1 MKSQS
6 SNRSFGLLFFIV
18 FIVVGLWPVIKG
30 EAANIYLILISL
42 FFLILGLINSKILSP
57 FNKAWIKF
65 GEILG
70 LIIAPIIMALVY
82 FIILTPISLIVRM
95 LGKDLLGL
103 KFLKK
108 QDTYWTRRKKKIRYN
123 EKTVLNDRFFERILG
138 IFKRKKKI
146 LAITNYNCPSFIWSV
161 NCFEPR
167 ISSGSIHIYNFL
179 SDIYFRHISIL
190 SR

>member
-18 FIVVGLWPVIKG
+18 FIVVGLWPITKG
-30 EAANIYLILISL
+30 ETGNIYLIIISL
-42 FFLILGLINSKILSP
+42 FFLIFGLINSKILSP
-57 FNKAWIKF
+57 FNKAWIKL

-108 QDTYWTRRKKKIRYN
+108 QDTYWT
-123 EKTVLNDRFFERILG
+123 
-138 IFKRKKKI
+138 KRKKKI
-146 LAITNYNCPSFIWSV
+146 GTMKKQF
-161 NCFEPR
+161 
-167 ISSGSIHIYNFL
+167 
-179 SDIYFRHISIL
+179 
-190 SR
+190 

>member
-18 FIVVGLWPVIKG
+18 FIVVGLWPITKG
-30 EAANIYLILISL
+30 ETANIYLILISL
-42 FFLILGLINSKILSP
+42 FFLIFGLINSKILSP

-95 LGKDLLGL
+95 FGKDLLGL

-108 QDTYWTRRKKKIRYN
+108 QDTYWIKRVKK
-123 EKTVLNDRFFERILG
+123 LG
-138 IFKRKKKI
+138 TMKKQ
-146 LAITNYNCPSFIWSV
+146 F
-161 NCFEPR
+161 
-167 ISSGSIHIYNFL
+167 
-179 SDIYFRHISIL
+179 
-190 SR
+190 

>member
-30 EAANIYLILISL
+30 ETANIYLILISL
-42 FFLILGLINSKILSP
+42 FFLIFGLINSKILSP
-57 FNKAWIKF
+57 FNKAWIKL

-108 QDTYWTRRKKKIRYN
+108 QDTYWT
-123 EKTVLNDRFFERILG
+123 
-138 IFKRKKKI
+138 KRKKK
-146 LAITNYNCPSFIWSV
+146 LGTMKKQF
-161 NCFEPR
+161 
-167 ISSGSIHIYNFL
+167 
-179 SDIYFRHISIL
+179 
-190 SR
+190 

>member
-30 EAANIYLILISL
+30 ETANIYLILISL
-42 FFLILGLINSKILSP
+42 FFLIFGLINSIILSP

-70 LIIAPIIMALVY
+70 LIIAPIIMSLVY

-95 LGKDLLGL
+95 FGKDLLGL

-108 QDTYWTRRKKKIRYN
+108 QDTYWIKRVKK
-123 EKTVLNDRFFERILG
+123 LG
-138 IFKRKKKI
+138 TMKKQ
-146 LAITNYNCPSFIWSV
+146 F
-161 NCFEPR
+161 
-167 ISSGSIHIYNFL
+167 
-179 SDIYFRHISIL
+179 
-190 SR
+190 

>member
-18 FIVVGLWPVIKG
+18 FIAVGLWPVTKG
-30 EAANIYLILISL
+30 EAANIYLILTSL
-42 FFLILGLINSKILSP
+42 FFLIFGLINSKILSP
-57 FNKAWIKF
+57 FNKTWIKL
-65 GEILG
+65 GEILS

-108 QDTYWTRRKKKIRYN
+108 QDTYWM
-123 EKTVLNDRFFERILG
+123 
-138 IFKRKKKI
+138 KRKKK
-146 LAITNYNCPSFIWSV
+146 LGTMKKQF
-161 NCFEPR
+161 
-167 ISSGSIHIYNFL
+167 
-179 SDIYFRHISIL
+179 
-190 SR
+190 

>member
-30 EAANIYLILISL
+30 EVANIYLILISL
-42 FFLILGLINSKILSP
+42 FFLIFGSINSKILSP

-95 LGKDLLGL
+95 FGKDLLGL

-108 QDTYWTRRKKKIRYN
+108 QDTYWIKRVKK
-123 EKTVLNDRFFERILG
+123 LG
-138 IFKRKKKI
+138 TMKKQ
-146 LAITNYNCPSFIWSV
+146 F
-161 NCFEPR
+161 
-167 ISSGSIHIYNFL
+167 
-179 SDIYFRHISIL
+179 
-190 SR
+190 